1 MQRIATSIVLI
12 VGQMAM
18 LLASPIYVCTSA
30 DGSQR
35 IEFGEC
41 DCGESHHGS
50 VRQVNP
56 FADQPLAHEHRLA
69 ESPCH
74 CEHQPLS
81 EGTQLVSRSELES
94 RGFLVISFADARIV
108 QPGADYV
115 SPAPSTSAAPLG
127 HTPLIDRLSIC
138 LRC

>member
-12 VGQMAM
+12 VGQLAM
-18 LLASPIYVCTSA
+18 LVAAPMYVCTSA

-35 IEFGEC
+35 IEWGDC
-41 DCGESHHGS
+41 DCAGSHHGS
-50 VRQVNP
+50 LSPMNP

-69 ESPCH
+69 EPPCH

-81 EGTQLVSRSELES
+81 EGTQLVSRSGHEA
-94 RGFLVISFADARIV
+94 RGFLFISFADARIV
-108 QPGADYV
+108 QPGAEYV
-115 SPAPSTSAAPLG
+115 LPAPLTATAPLG